1 MAKLKKVN
9 IVSSII
15 AMLIISISG
24 IGTYAF
30 KGLLAD
36 IKTQAAKVVKAEVF
50 KELENY
56 YKAVKKEVFKELEN
70 YYSAKIKTEFEEMK
84 NSVKEDLK
92 RTTDFINTVNKENL
106 AQEIRN
112 ILVKEKIKVEEI
124 LREQLRSMKL
134 EKLNE

>member
-24 IGTYAF
+24 IGTYAV

-36 IKTQAAKVVKAEVF
+36 IKTQAAKVKA
-50 KELENY
+50 
-56 YKAVKKEVFKELEN
+56 EVFKELEN

-112 ILVKEKIKVEEI
+112 ICAKETIKAEEI

>member
-24 IGTYAF
+24 IGTYAV

-36 IKTQAAKVVKAEVF
+36 IKTQAAKVKAEVF

-56 YKAVKKEVFKELEN
+56 YKVVKKEVFKELEN

-112 ILVKEKIKVEEI
+112 ICAKETIKAKEI

>member
-15 AMLIISISG
+15 AMLLISISG

-30 KGLLAD
+30 KGILAD
-36 IKTQAAKVVKAEVF
+36 IKTQVAKVKAEVL
-50 KELENY
+50 KEFEIY
-56 YKAVKKEVFKELEN
+56 YKVVKKEFFKELEN

-84 NSVKEDLK
+84 NSVKEGLK

-112 ILVKEKIKVEEI
+112 ICVKERIKAQEI
-124 LREQLRSMKL
+124 LKEQLRSMKL

>member
-24 IGTYAF
+24 LGTYAF
-30 KGLLAD
+30 KGLLSD
-36 IKTQAAKVVKAEVF
+36 IKIQAAKVKAEVF

-56 YKAVKKEVFKELEN
+56 YKMVKAEIFKELEN
-70 YYSAKIKTEFEEMK
+70 YYNDKIKTEFEEMK
-84 NSVKEDLK
+84 NSVKEELK

-112 ILVKEKIKVEEI
+112 ICTKERIKAQEI
-124 LREQLRSMKL
+124 LQEQLRLMKL

>member
-36 IKTQAAKVVKAEVF
+36 IKTQAAKVKAEVF

-56 YKAVKKEVFKELEN
+56 YKVVRKEIFKELEN
-70 YYSAKIKTEFEEMK
+70 YYETKIKNRIRRNEKFNKRRSKK
-84 NSVKEDLK
+84 NYGFHQHCKQRKLS
-92 RTTDFINTVNKENL
+92 T
-106 AQEIRN
+106 RN
-112 ILVKEKIKVEEI
+112 
-124 LREQLRSMKL
+124 
-134 EKLNE
+134 

>member
-1 MAKLKKVN
+1 
-9 IVSSII
+9 
-15 AMLIISISG
+15 
-24 IGTYAF
+24 
-30 KGLLAD
+30 
-36 IKTQAAKVVKAEVF
+36 
-50 KELENY
+50 
-56 YKAVKKEVFKELEN
+56 
-70 YYSAKIKTEFEEMK
+70 MK

>member
-36 IKTQAAKVVKAEVF
+36 IKTQAVKAKAEV
-50 KELENY
+50 L
-56 YKAVKKEVFKELEN
+56 KELEN

-92 RTTDFINTVNKENL
+92 RTTDFIN
-106 AQEIRN
+106 
-112 ILVKEKIKVEEI
+112 IKSI
-124 LREQLRSMKL
+124 HSAIKNSTYCRADCL
-134 EKLNE
+134 

>member
-9 IVSSII
+9 IVSGII
-15 AMLIISISG
+15 AILLISISG

-30 KGLLAD
+30 KGILAD
-36 IKTQAAKVVKAEVF
+36 IKTQAAKVKAEVFKEFEIYYKFVKAEVF

-56 YKAVKKEVFKELEN
+56 Y
-70 YYSAKIKTEFEEMK
+70 STRIKTEFEEMK

-112 ILVKEKIKVEEI
+112 ICAKETIKAQEI
-124 LREQLRSMKL
+124 LRQQIKSMKL

>member
-36 IKTQAAKVVKAEVF
+36 IKTQAAKVKAEVF

-56 YKAVKKEVFKELEN
+56 YET
-70 YYSAKIKTEFEEMK
+70 KIKTEFEEMK
-84 NSVKEDLK
+84 NSIKEDLK

-112 ILVKEKIKVEEI
+112 ILLKERIKAEEI